1 MDPTSKWRSRVNPNG
16 IPQSETPVSQRVVEN
31 VADARNTSPLDLPPL
46 FDCVDPD
53 ALDRLFSDGP
63 GSTVRDQGRLT
74 FPMAGCEVTVWADGT
89 VEADVLGGTDGTPTS
104 VRNAPTT
111 AEPSD

>member
-1 MDPTSKWRSRVNPNG
+1 MNPNG
-16 IPQSETPVSQRVVEN
+16 TPEPETPVSQRVVEQ
-31 VADARNTSPLDLPPL
+31 VAEAKNTSPLDVTPL

-53 ALDRLFSDGP
+53 ALDRLFRDGP
-63 GSTVRDQGRLT
+63 GSTVRDQGRIT

-89 VEADVLGGTDGTPTS
+89 VEAAVLGGADGATAS
-104 VRNAPTT
+104 IRNVQTN